1 MRNARARFRKHMH
14 DECFVVPFS
23 PVSPSHTPLTRYADG
38 RRASTRLDNRT
49 FLWNAHI
56 HALQHYDWLTNIE
69 RKGDTTDI
77 YIGFYQTTTPPLCS
91 GESITNRGPRSAGV
105 PLSRGVRSV
114 PASTVRVTMCACSSS
129 SRFACDPFVVH

>member
-91 GESITNRGPRSAGV
+91 GESITDRGRRTTQCRRAA
-105 PLSRGVRSV
+105 LSGGAFGSSFHGSSDHVR
-114 PASTVRVTMCACSSS
+114 M
-129 SRFACDPFVVH
+129 